1 MPLKINTNYLN
12 NTGIS
17 FTIAHQADSLMD
29 MKRIISLYGPTLIL
43 DFGTYSGGTVAVF
56 HDACPYAEIHTYDN
70 NQRKVEPI
78 KIKNDRIHY
87 HIEDILNTQSE
98 ELVNFLK
105 SKEKKFIYCDNG
117 NKPKEM
123 NTFVPLLNSGDLI
136 GVHDWN
142 KEINNKD
149 ISELLDILSPVEHEW
164 FEGNNWLT
172 RFWIKK

>member
-56 HDACPYAEIHTYDN
+56 HDACPYSEIHTYDN
-70 NQRKVEPI
+70 QKRKVPVI
-78 KIKNDRIHY
+78 KIKSNHIHY
-87 HIEDILNTQSE
+87 HIEDILNNPSD
-98 ELVNFLK
+98 ELFNFLK
-105 SKEKKFIYCDNG
+105 LKEKKFMYCDNG
-117 NKPKEM
+117 DKPKEM
-123 NTFVPLLNSGDLI
+123 NLFVPLLNSGDLI

-142 KEINNKD
+142 KEIKSSD
-149 ISELLDILSPVEHEW
+149 ISSLLDIMDPIEHDL
-164 FEGNNWLT
+164 FEKNKWLT